1 MINITTATIF
11 IFIFS
16 TSSNFDIPPKAI
28 KIIVLADEAINPTD
42 TALNPLRIF
51 KTVSIFLYLLKKLY
65 NIMDITNPEITHPK
79 VAVIAPGIPAILIPT
94 NVEVFTARG
103 PGVICEIVI
112 ISVNS

>member
-1 MINITTATIF
+1 MLPI
-11 IFIFS
+11 
-16 TSSNFDIPPKAI
+16 SSNLAIPPKAI
-28 KIIVLADEAINPTD
+28 KISVLAEEAINPTD
-42 TALNPLRIF
+42 TALNPLRTF
-51 KTVSIFLYLLKKLY
+51 KIVLIFLYLLKKLY
-65 NIMDITNPEITHPK
+65 NAMEIIKPEITQPK